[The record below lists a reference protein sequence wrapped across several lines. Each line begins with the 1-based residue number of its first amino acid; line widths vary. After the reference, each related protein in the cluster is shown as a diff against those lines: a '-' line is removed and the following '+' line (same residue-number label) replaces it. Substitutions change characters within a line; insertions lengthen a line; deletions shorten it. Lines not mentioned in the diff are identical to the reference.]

1 MSTIIDLILLQVI
14 IVFIIDLS
22 GIIPNI
28 KNTISSYLTK
38 DKIKSSNFS
47 IKPFDCSLC
56 MMHWVGLIY
65 IICTGFS
72 IPLYCVV
79 CILSLFTNPVSNA
92 LLTIIDKINSK
103 L

>member
-1 MSTIIDLILLQVI
+1 MSTILNLILLQII

-22 GIIPNI
+22 GIVPHI
-28 KNTISSYLTK
+28 KTFISSYLTNH
-38 DKIKSSNFS
+38 KIKSSDFS
-47 IKPFDCSLC
+47 FKPFDCSLC

-65 IICTGFS
+65 IICIGFT
-72 IPLYCVV
+72 IPLYCLV
-79 CILSLFTNPVSNA
+79 CILSLFTAPMSNL

>member
-1 MSTIIDLILLQVI
+1 MSTIFELILLQII

-22 GIIPNI
+22 GIIPHL
-28 KNTISSYLTK
+28 KLFISSYLTK
-38 DKIKSSNFS
+38 DKIKSSEFS
-47 IKPFDCSLC
+47 FKPFDCSLC

-65 IICTGFS
+65 IICVGFT

-79 CILSLFTNPVSNA
+79 CILALFTNPVSNA